1 MISSASTENKSSL
14 KAKKKK
20 KKNLQC
26 DKKIYKYLIYLLDQ
40 ANFVHGPKNMSPKL
54 KGHI

>member
-14 KAKKKK
+14 KAKKK